1 MERLHDRITEGRE
14 DGQQRRRRAWTA
26 SARFP
31 PTAVRN
37 MVEAGVPERVAETV
51 TGQQTRPVFDR
62 YNIVSPAH
70 LRDTEAEG
78 ASSVA
83 FARAQE
89 TVLRK

>member
-1 MERLHDRITEGRE
+1 
-14 DGQQRRRRAWTA
+14 
-26 SARFP
+26 
-31 PTAVRN
+31 

-51 TGQQTRPVFDR
+51 TGLQTRPVFDR

-83 FARAQE
+83 FAPSAGNG
-89 TVLRK
+89 VAKVAKI

>member
-1 MERLHDRITEGRE
+1 
-14 DGQQRRRRAWTA
+14 
-26 SARFP
+26 
-31 PTAVRN
+31 
-37 MVEAGVPERVAETV
+37 VPERVAETV

-83 FARAQE
+83 FAPSAGNG
-89 TVLRK
+89 VAKVAKI

>member
-1 MERLHDRITEGRE
+1 
-14 DGQQRRRRAWTA
+14 
-26 SARFP
+26 
-31 PTAVRN
+31 